1 MNIQSDNQ
9 SPYINYLN
17 LTLRPDIH
25 NNYAVTVFKTNQEI
39 TVELINNQ
47 AKVSNNTVTEYWNM
61 QTMHTVNDQ
70 ITDAV
75 TVTKTTGNQID
86 TFNDTVDSINTVV
99 VDEPVENNTDS
110 VTTENK
116 TVNISNLSMN
126 DVSDETLNVAVN
138 LNDSAK
144 TAKVLEN

>member
-1 MNIQSDNQ
+1 MKIQSDNL
-9 SPYINYLN
+9 SPFIQYNN

-25 NNYAVTVFKTNQEI
+25 NNYAVTVFKPNEEV

-61 QTMHTVNDQ
+61 QTMQTVNDQ

-75 TVTKTTGNQID
+75 TVPETTGNQTD
-86 TFNDTVDSINTVV
+86 TFI
-99 VDEPVENNTDS
+99 VDEPVKDITVDSEVTEDNTDKLYDS
-110 VTTENK
+110 V
-116 TVNISNLSMN
+116 
-126 DVSDETLNVAVN
+126 
-138 LNDSAK
+138 K